1 MTVWTIALTWVLTTF
16 VIIGVIPVVA
26 GLYQFLLVPFHAI
39 RNHYGE
45 AAPYFPR
52 VAVVVPAWNEGAVV
66 GASIDRLV
74 RLEYPPDRLRVYVV
88 DDASTDDTPD
98 VVLGRATRYPGRV
111 FHLRRETGGEGK
123 AHTLN
128 HGLAILLAGTWVE
141 AVLIMDAD
149 VIYQPDSLRKM
160 TRHLSDPQVGA
171 VTAFIREG
179 GVDPRFLTR
188 FIGYEYVAAQ
198 AGARRAQNVL
208 GVLACLAGGAQLHS
222 RENLEAIGGRI
233 DTTTLAEDT
242 VSTILT
248 QLNGRR
254 VVFEPY
260 AVVLAEEPE
269 SIGALWKQRLRWGRG
284 NVQVTRR
291 FSGLWFRPWKHRR
304 LGGFSFGMIWFSVF
318 LLPVAMVL
326 SSTGLIGLYFLD
338 SDLATTLFGE
348 LWFLALGTYLFITAM
363 TVQLDPATGRRSW
376 REAVAFPGIIS
387 LLVMVAAAAPDLLTR
402 TVPGLF
408 GLEMTATGKAALT
421 LSLYAWL
428 SLCMPAAWLAKGV
441 ERTRLGAVLSPAL
454 LYLVGYGPL
463 LCAIT
468 FDAYIKEFQGAAQ
481 VWDKTE
487 KVGKVMA

>member
-1 MTVWTIALTWVLTTF
+1 MTVWTDVLIWVLVTC
-16 VIIGVIPVVA
+16 VAIGVVPVAA
-26 GLYQFLLVPFHAI
+26 GLYQFLLIPFHAA
-39 RNHYGE
+39 RNHYPK

-74 RLEYPPDRLRVYVV
+74 RLEYPPDRLRIYVV
-88 DDASTDDTPD
+88 DDASTDDTPE

-111 FHLRRETGGEGK
+111 FHLRRETGGQGK

-128 HGLAILLAGTWVE
+128 HGLSILLAETWAE

-179 GVDPRFLTR
+179 GVHPAYLTR

-269 SIGALWKQRLRWGRG
+269 GIGALWKQRLRWGRG

-291 FSGLWFRPWKHRR
+291 FSGLWFRRSKHPG
-304 LGGFSFGMIWFSVF
+304 LGGFSFGVIWFSVF

-326 SSTGLIGLYFLD
+326 SSAGLMGLYFLD
-338 SDLATTLFGE
+338 SELATSIFGR
-348 LWFLALGTYLFITAM
+348 LWFLALCTYLFITAM

-376 REAVAFPGIIS
+376 REAIAFPGIIS
-387 LLVMVAAAAPDLLTR
+387 LLVMLAASAPDLFTR
-402 TVPGLF
+402 AVPGLF
-408 GLEMTATGKAALT
+408 GVEMTATGEGVLT
-421 LSLYAWL
+421 VFLYGWL
-428 SLCMPAAWLAKGV
+428 SLCMPAAWLAKWV
-441 ERTRLGAVLSPAL
+441 ERTPLGKVLAPAL
-454 LYLVGYGPL
+454 IYLVGYGPL

-468 FDAYIKEFQGAAQ
+468 VDSYIKEFQGAAQ

-487 KVGKVMA
+487 KVGRAMA

>member
-1 MTVWTIALTWVLTTF
+1 MTVWTDVLIWVLATF
-16 VIIGVIPVVA
+16 VIIGVIPVAA

-39 RNHYGE
+39 RNHYPE

-74 RLEYPPDRLRVYVV
+74 RLEYPPDRLRIYVV
-88 DDASTDDTPD
+88 DDASTDDTPQ

-111 FHLRRETGGEGK
+111 FHLRREVGGQGK

-128 HGLAILLAGTWVE
+128 HGLSILLAGTWAE

-160 TRHLSDPQVGA
+160 TRHLSDPRVGA
-171 VTAFIREG
+171 VTAYIREG
-179 GVDPRFLTR
+179 GVDPAYLTR

-248 QLNGRR
+248 QLNGKR

-260 AVVLAEEPE
+260 AVTLAEEPE

-291 FSGLWFRPWKHRR
+291 FAGLWFRPSKHRG
-304 LGGFSFGMIWFSVF
+304 LGGFSFGIIWFSVF

-326 SSTGLIGLYFLD
+326 SSVGLIGLYFLD
-338 SDLATTLFGE
+338 SDLAMTFFRE
-348 LWFLALGTYLFITAM
+348 IWFLALCTYLFITAM

-376 REAVAFPGIIS
+376 REAIAFPGFIS
-387 LLVMVAAAAPDLLTR
+387 LLVMFAAFSPDLFTR
-402 TVPGLF
+402 TVPGFF
-408 GLEMTATGKAALT
+408 GLETTSIGDGVIT
-421 LSLYAWL
+421 LFFYAWL

-441 ERTRLGAVLSPAL
+441 EKTKLGKVLSPAL
-454 LYLVGYGPL
+454 IYIVGYGPL

-468 FDAYIKEFQGAAQ
+468 VDSYIKEFKGAAQ

>member
-1 MTVWTIALTWVLTTF
+1 MTVWTDVLIWVLTAF
-16 VIIGVIPVVA
+16 VIIGTIPVAA
-26 GLYQFLLVPFHAI
+26 GLYQFLLIPFHAT
-39 RNHYGE
+39 RNHYPK

-74 RLEYPPDRLRVYVV
+74 RLEYPPDRLRIYVV
-88 DDASTDDTPD
+88 DDASTDDTPE
-98 VVLGRATRYPGRV
+98 VVLGRAARYPGRV
-111 FHLRRETGGEGK
+111 FHLRREKGGQGK

-128 HGLAILLAGTWVE
+128 HGLSVLLAGTWVE

-179 GVDPRFLTR
+179 GVDPAYMTR

-198 AGARRAQNVL
+198 AAARRAQNVL

-254 VVFEPY
+254 VIFEPY

-291 FSGLWFRPWKHRR
+291 FSGAVVPALETPW
-304 LGGFSFGMIWFSVF
+304 
-318 LLPVAMVL
+318 
-326 SSTGLIGLYFLD
+326 
-338 SDLATTLFGE
+338 
-348 LWFLALGTYLFITAM
+348 
-363 TVQLDPATGRRSW
+363 TGR
-376 REAVAFPGIIS
+376 
-387 LLVMVAAAAPDLLTR
+387 LLVRDNLVLG
-402 TVPGLF
+402 V
-408 GLEMTATGKAALT
+408 
-421 LSLYAWL
+421 
-428 SLCMPAAWLAKGV
+428 PAAG
-441 ERTRLGAVLSPAL
+441 RDGALVRRSDRSVLPR
-454 LYLVGYGPL
+454 
-463 LCAIT
+463 
-468 FDAYIKEFQGAAQ
+468 Q
-481 VWDKTE
+481 
-487 KVGKVMA
+487 

>member
-1 MTVWTIALTWVLTTF
+1 MTVWTDVLTWILAAF
-16 VIIGVIPVVA
+16 VIIGAIPVAA
-26 GLYQFLLVPFHAI
+26 GLYQYLLIPIHAF
-39 RNHYGE
+39 RNHYPD
-45 AAPYFPR
+45 AAPYFPN

-74 RLEYPPDRLRVYVV
+74 RLEYPPDRLRIYVV

-98 VVLGRATRYPGRV
+98 VVLERAARYPGRV
-111 FHLRRETGGEGK
+111 FHLRREKGGQGK

-128 HGLAILLAGTWVE
+128 HGLTILLSETWTE

-149 VIYQPDSLRKM
+149 VIYRPDSLRKM
-160 TRHLSDPQVGA
+160 TRHLSDPKVGA

-179 GVDPRFLTR
+179 GVDPRYMTR

-198 AGARRAQNVL
+198 AAARRAQNVL

-269 SIGALWKQRLRWGRG
+269 SIAALWKQRLRWGRG

-291 FSGLWFRPWKHRR
+291 FATLWFRPWKHRG
-304 LGGFSFGMIWFSVF
+304 LGGFSFGIIWFSVL
-318 LLPVAMVL
+318 LLPVAMLL
-326 SSTGLIGLYFLD
+326 SSIGLIGLFFIG
-338 SDLATTLFGE
+338 SDLALMIFGKV
-348 LWFLALGTYLFITAM
+348 WFLALCTYLFITAM
-363 TVQLDPATGRRSW
+363 TVQIDPSTGRRSW
-376 REAVAFPGIIS
+376 REAIAFPGIIS
-387 LLVMVAAAAPDLLTR
+387 LFVMLMAFAPDLFISV
-402 TVPGLF
+402 VPGLF
-408 GLEMTATGKAALT
+408 GLQLTDVGETAIT

-428 SLCMPAAWLAKGV
+428 SLCMPAAWLAKRV
-441 ERTRLGAVLSPAL
+441 EGTRFGSVLAPTL
-454 LYLVGYGPL
+454 IYLVGYGPL

-468 FDAYIKEFQGAAQ
+468 FDSYIKEFKGAAQ

>member
-1 MTVWTIALTWVLTTF
+1 MTVWTDVLVWVLTAL
-16 VIIGVIPVVA
+16 VIIGAIPVAA
-26 GLYQFLLVPFHAI
+26 GLYQFLLIPFHAT
-39 RNHYGE
+39 RNHYSE

-74 RLEYPPDRLRVYVV
+74 RLEYPPERLRIYVV
-88 DDASTDDTPD
+88 DDASTDDTPE
-98 VVLGRATRYPGRV
+98 VVLGRAARYPGRV
-111 FHLRRETGGEGK
+111 FHLRREQGGQGK

-128 HGLAILLAGTWVE
+128 HGLSVLLAGTWVE

-179 GVDPRFLTR
+179 GVYPKYLTR

-198 AGARRAQNVL
+198 AAARRAQNVL

-242 VSTILT
+242 VSTIVT

-269 SIGALWKQRLRWGRG
+269 SIAALWKQRLRWGRG

-291 FSGLWFRPWKHRR
+291 FSGLWFRPWKHRG
-304 LGGFSFGMIWFSVF
+304 LGGFSFGIIWFSVF
-318 LLPVAMVL
+318 LLPVAMVA
-326 SSTGLIGLYFLD
+326 SSVGLIGLYFLD
-338 SDLATTLFGE
+338 SDMAMIIFRE
-348 LWFLALGTYLFITAM
+348 IWFLALCTYLFITAM

-387 LLVMVAAAAPDLLTR
+387 LLVMLTAFAPEIFSR
-402 TVPGLF
+402 TVPELF
-408 GLEMTATGKAALT
+408 GLELTAVGEGAFT

-428 SLCMPAAWLAKGV
+428 SLCMPAAWLAKCV
-441 ERTRLGAVLSPAL
+441 EKTGPGRVLSPAL
-454 LYLVGYGPL
+454 IYLVGYGPL

-468 FDAYIKEFQGAAQ
+468 FDSYVKELKGANQ
-481 VWDKTE
+481 VWEKTE